1 MPPLRVGP
9 VTAHSTTVVLMAHAI
24 RVQIYTMQ
32 DVDEAL
38 AVARLGVDHIGV
50 TPAALGLPGEVNPSL
65 AAQICDA
72 VRGLAVTVAL
82 SVDTDL
88 STIERMVRT
97 VRPDILHLCGP
108 PGALGPEAVADL
120 RHALP
125 GVGIM
130 QAIAVTGLEAVDD
143 AATYAAVADY
153 LILDSVDPDIA
164 GVGAAG
170 VVHDWAIS
178 AAIVDA
184 VDVPVILA
192 GGLSPKNVAG
202 AIAAVRPW
210 GADSLTHTNR
220 PDSGGGFRKDLARVG
235 AFAAAARGG
244 TPA

>member
-1 MPPLRVGP
+1 MSASETPQKIV
-9 VTAHSTTVVLMAHAI
+9 AI
-24 RVQIYTMQ
+24 ITCHGMI
-32 DVDEAL
+32 DE
-38 AVARLGVDHIGV
+38 
-50 TPAALGLPGEVNPSL
+50 
-65 AAQICDA
+65 
-72 VRGLAVTVAL
+72 GLAD
-82 SVDTDL
+82 S
-88 STIERMVRT
+88 IERR
-97 VRPDILHLCGP
+97 GN
-108 PGALGPEAVADL
+108 E
-120 RHALP
+120 
-125 GVGIM
+125 
-130 QAIAVTGLEAVDD
+130 AIAMG
-143 AATYAAVADY
+143 ADY